1 MFNVKRIFSVVLLG
15 LISSASN
22 AYDPATSHPNAAAFD
37 TTQLADVAD
46 DTIGESQRLLDQRG
60 SVECIKC
67 HVPPTNNYQ
76 GVIDTVDIIDST
88 MSAALSC
95 MDWEVRGACVWV
107 TCIGPVCAPNVSVK
121 VKNFVPDLIMQ
132 SYDRAN
138 GEPWTESQ
146 DINRVSQ
153 ADAESSWVM
162 TMIGWVESFD
172 VDSIGIEGGVST
184 QGSNKKKAGLMFKL
198 VDAYGNPALVAF
210 NALGQGTFGMVC
222 SGRSWPLFPY
232 YVSNLDAIAWRWD
245 IPEMFYPQSLI
256 PLFTNWSLGTWSN
269 NYGPIY
275 PRHGFLHQEDDLKA
289 AVLTTFRAGHFIT
302 RNNEPHLYMPVSPT
316 QEDGYWPSDP
326 LDHNDSDTGR
336 FQMLY
341 PHDEDS
347 CEAFPYSVSPSSN
360 RRSDDGS
367 YVWNF
372 WKSYKC
378 CQRVGDALVWHS
390 G

>member
-1 MFNVKRIFSVVLLG
+1 MNNIIRLSFALILLATAS
-15 LISSASN
+15 ISN
-22 AYDPATSHPNAAAFD
+22 AYDPTWENFD
-37 TTQLADVAD
+37 PSSLDGVAD
-46 DTIGESQRLLDQRG
+46 QTIGESQRLLDQRG

-67 HVPPTNNYQ
+67 HVPADNDYE
-76 GVIDTVDIIDST
+76 GVIDTVDVIEQT

-107 TCIGPVCAPNVSVK
+107 TCVAFVCAPNISVK
-121 VKNFVPDLIMQ
+121 VKNFVPDLLIQ

-153 ADAESSWVM
+153 GDANSSWV
-162 TMIGWVESFD
+162 TTLISWVEDFD
-172 VDSIGIEGGVST
+172 VGSIGLEGGVST
-184 QGSNKKKAGLMFKL
+184 QGSNKKKSGIMFKL
-198 VDAYGNPALVAF
+198 VDAYGNPALIPF
-210 NALGQGTFGMVC
+210 NALGAATFNLVC
-222 SGRSWPLFPY
+222 SGRTWPLFPY
-232 YVSNLDAIAWRWD
+232 YISNLDAIAWRWD

-256 PLFTNWSLGTWSN
+256 PLFTIWSLGTWSN

-275 PRHGFLHQEDDLKA
+275 PRHGFLQQEDDLKA
-289 AVLTTFRAGHFIT
+289 AVLTTYRAAHFLT
-302 RNNEPHLYMPVSPT
+302 RNNEPHVYMPVSPS
-316 QEDGYWPSDP
+316 QEDGYWPAGP
-326 LDHNDSDTGR
+326 LDQGDSDTGK

-341 PHDEDS
+341 PRDEDS
-347 CEAFPYSVSPSSN
+347 CESFPYGMTPTAS

-372 WKSYKC
+372 WKAYKC
-378 CQRVGDALVWHS
+378 CARVGDTLVWHS